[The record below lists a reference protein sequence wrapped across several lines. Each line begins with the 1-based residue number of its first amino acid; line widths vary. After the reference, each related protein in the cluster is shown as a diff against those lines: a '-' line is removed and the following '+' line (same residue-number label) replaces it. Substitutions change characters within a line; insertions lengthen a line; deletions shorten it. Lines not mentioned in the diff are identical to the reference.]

1 MNWILAQKILNK
13 TLIFDTSTIDE
24 EIIMDRVID
33 ALNGRTND
41 DFYIEH
47 PAGWNHFTLRR
58 ENERKKILKEAKTIF
73 SSLKLSLGVFYS
85 QRKKLTKDSWKNWKN
100 QNMKKTF
107 CW

>member
-41 DFYIEH
+41 DFYTEY
-47 PAGWNHFTLRR
+47 PTG
-58 ENERKKILKEAKTIF
+58 
-73 SSLKLSLGVFYS
+73 
-85 QRKKLTKDSWKNWKN
+85 
-100 QNMKKTF
+100 
-107 CW
+107 

>member
-1 MNWILAQKILNK
+1 MLGELDFSPKNK

-47 PAGWNHFTLRR
+47 PAG
-58 ENERKKILKEAKTIF
+58 
-73 SSLKLSLGVFYS
+73 
-85 QRKKLTKDSWKNWKN
+85 
-100 QNMKKTF
+100 
-107 CW
+107 